1 MKSLHKVLDIID
13 FIALSGKAGISEISD
28 HTGFP
33 PPTAHRIVSTLAGRH
48 YLQQDPA
55 TKGYSL
61 SLKFL
66 ELGSLVQ
73 HRFDLVRI
81 ARPHLELIVAE
92 TKESASLVV
101 RDGDEAVYLDHVQD
115 QHMLQLFTRVGARVP
130 LYSTGGGKVLL
141 GGMADAEIASYLK
154 RCPRIRHTARTLT
167 EAGTLKRDLA
177 DIRQRGYAVDNEEM
191 EAGIRCVAVP
201 VYRHDG
207 SVAASLSVSGAT
219 IRIPG
224 ERIEALAEIARYR
237 ALSVSR
243 ALGFN
248 PDKRKST
255 EKGDASWL
263 K

>member
-13 FIALSGKAGISEISD
+13 FIALSGRAGIREISEK
-28 HTGFP
+28 TGFP
-33 PPTAHRIVSTLAGRH
+33 PPTAHRLVSTLVGRH
-48 YLQQDPA
+48 YLEKDPA

-73 HRFDLVRI
+73 HGFDLVRI
-81 ARPHLELIVAE
+81 ARPHLELMVAE

-141 GGMADAEIASYLK
+141 AGMADAEIASYLK
-154 RCPRIRHTARTLT
+154 RCTRTRHTARTLT
-167 EAGTLKRDLA
+167 DAGALMKTLA
-177 DIRQRGYAVDNEEM
+177 QVRQKGFAVDDEEM
-191 EAGIRCVAVP
+191 ETGIRCVAVP

-207 SVAASLSVSGAT
+207 SVAASLSVTGAT
-219 IRIPG
+219 VRIPR
-224 ERIEALAEIARYR
+224 ERIEELARIAHYR
-237 ALSVSR
+237 ALCISR

-248 PDKRKST
+248 P
-255 EKGDASWL
+255 EKTKTTATKEERHHG
-263 K
+263 